1 MKATLHDCYESMTD
15 GLVVSFRVN
24 NDYESR
30 REVARLCSELRAAD
44 LAVTVKKYIAKRS
57 LNANSYM
64 WVLLD
69 KLAAKLNTGREELYK
84 RYIRDVGI
92 FFDISFQKDK
102 APQIMK
108 AWESQGVGWFCER
121 IGETENFI
129 GVRMY
134 QGSSSYD
141 RAQMARLI
149 DAVVDDC
156 KEMGIETKTP
166 AEIEELMRLYE
177 QADKSNKH
185 TV

>member
-44 LAVTVKKYIAKRS
+44 LAVTVKKYTAKRS

-69 KLAAKLNTGREELYK
+69 KLAAKLNTGREELY
-84 RYIRDVGI
+84 RDYVRKYG
-92 FFDISFQKDK
+92 K
-102 APQIMK
+102 AETYSLPTAAVK
-108 AWESQGVGWFCER
+108 TLVSAWEKQGLGWFAET
-121 IGETENFI
+121 TENR
-129 GVRMY
+129 GVAIVRLY
-134 QGSSSYD
+134 FGTSVYNKEE
-141 RAQMARLI
+141 MARLI
-149 DAVVDDC
+149 EQIVDDC
-156 KEMGIETKTP
+156 KEMHIETKTP